1 MESIPESVYLEDL
14 NRAKTSSEQ
23 LNENNNEGK
32 EDYADI
38 ENAHEIG
45 IIFMVFLESL
55 WEEEIMIDYDYEI
68 YLYIIYIRS
77 SGRKSFG
84 K

>member
-1 MESIPESVYLEDL
+1 MESIPEFAYSEDL
-14 NRAKTSSEQ
+14 NRAKNSSEQ
-23 LNENNNEGK
+23 SNAIIEGK

-55 WEEEIMIDYDYEI
+55 
-68 YLYIIYIRS
+68 
-77 SGRKSFG
+77 
-84 K
+84 

>member
-1 MESIPESVYLEDL
+1 MKRIILEAYNRNLQKFEVFLKIQLFYLEDKATMESNPESVYLEDL
-14 NRAKTSSEQ
+14 NRAKNSSEQ

-45 IIFMVFLESL
+45 MIFIIF
-55 WEEEIMIDYDYEI
+55 
-68 YLYIIYIRS
+68 
-77 SGRKSFG
+77 
-84 K
+84 